1 MIVEYLLLKLAFSY
15 NVMMQIL
22 YTFLSYI
29 ILKMLYKEKA
39 QIIDIFTFTIAS
51 IVIIITSAI
60 MFFIA
65 NATFKNLDI
74 CIILHKI
81 LLFTLLFIFKNKLYN
96 IQLLYKKLW
105 NRNFNKKYKI
115 KTTTFRA
122 INVVAFNVIFYIIN
136 FGMLFI
142 LVKNGGV

>member
-1 MIVEYLLLKLAFSY
+1 
-15 NVMMQIL
+15 MMQIL
-22 YTFLSYI
+22 YTFLSFI

-39 QIIDIFTFTIAS
+39 QVIDIFTFTIAS
-51 IVIIITSAI
+51 IVIVITSAI

-65 NATFKNLDI
+65 SCTFKNLDI

-81 LLFTLLFIFKNKLYN
+81 LLFILLFVFKDKLYN

-105 NRNFNKKYKI
+105 NRNYNKKYKM

-122 INVVAFNVIFYIIN
+122 LNVIIFNIIFYIIN

-142 LVKNGGV
+142 LIKNGGV